1 MAPKY
6 KLDMAT
12 IEEWG
17 ENNLADKAVVAGAP
31 DQPFHMSWRSSSH
44 SPRTPKT
51 SYYTSDVQDL
61 SSPLDAARSH
71 RYSIHK
77 AGVKVWVSVRA

>member
-17 ENNLADKAVVAGAP
+17 ENNLVDKAAVAVAR

-51 SYYTSDVQDL
+51 SYYTLDVQDL
-61 SSPLDAARSH
+61 SSPLDAARSR
-71 RYSIHK
+71 RYSIHT
-77 AGVKVWVSVRA
+77 AAVKVSVSERA